1 VDEPT
6 DVTVS
11 IVSSGDLALLQAC
24 LDSIPAAAETTAVET
39 IVVDNAVGIAAAV
52 ATSHPDACVIAGG
65 VRRGF
70 GANHN
75 LACARARGRY
85 VFILNDDTVL
95 DPGCIDRLH
104 RFMDQNASVAAA
116 GPRLRH
122 GDGRIQP
129 SAFHFPTPARVAAT
143 TLTLQRA
150 GWVMSDGERIRRV
163 DWLHG
168 AAMMVRRDA
177 LQGAGGLDEGF
188 YMYLEDVDLC
198 RRLRDR
204 GWQIAFFPRAGLV
217 HHENS
222 STAAVPRRRIYQHA
236 RSRGIYA
243 RKHHGLAGERAVQAL
258 TAATFLA
265 RAGLARVLP
274 GYDGDDAARFRAHA
288 HAALAPYA
296 EPAIEEAA
304 ADHNRG
310 AAA

>member
-1 VDEPT
+1 VADVP

-11 IVSSGDLALLQAC
+11 IVSSGDVALLQAC
-24 LDSIPAAAETTAVET
+24 LDSTPAAAGASAVET
-39 IVVDNAVGIAAAV
+39 IVVDNAVGITSPLAA
-52 ATSHPDACVIAGG
+52 SHPEVEVIAGG
-65 VRRGF
+65 LRRGF

-75 LACARARGRY
+75 LVCARARGRY
-85 VFILNDDTVL
+85 MFILNDDTVL
-95 DPGCIDRLH
+95 DAGCIDRLR
-104 RFMDQNASVAAA
+104 RFMDQNTVVAAA

-122 GDGRIQP
+122 GDGSVQP

-150 GWVMSDGERIRRV
+150 GWAMSGGDRIRRV
-163 DWLHG
+163 DWIHG

-177 LQGAGGLDEGF
+177 LEAAGGLDEGF

-204 GWQIAFFPRAGLV
+204 GWEVAFFPRAGLV

-222 STAAVPRRRIYQHA
+222 STAAAPRRRIFQHA

-243 RKHHGLAGERAVQAL
+243 RKHHGPAGERAVQAL
-258 TAATFLA
+258 TAVTFLA
-265 RAGLARVLP
+265 RAGLASVLP
-274 GYDGDDAARFRAHA
+274 GYDGSDAARFRAHA
-288 HAALAPYA
+288 RAALDPYA
-296 EPAIEEAA
+296 EPGIEEAA
-304 ADHNRG
+304 VDHNRG